1 MEGGCKE
8 FQVKLTGFR
17 NADASPAM
25 LVFASDKRTK
35 SLYRFKTVY
44 LEATQSLHHFKKGC
58 LEAQQSLHGFK
69 RVVMG
74 CMELHHN
81 HHMWGI

>member
-1 MEGGCKE
+1 MEGGCKK
-8 FQVKLTGFR
+8 FQAKLTGFR
-17 NADASPAM
+17 NADAQ
-25 LVFASDKRTK
+25 LCLFASDKRTK

-69 RVVMG
+69 YVVWGVMK
-74 CMELHHN
+74 LHHN
-81 HHMWGI
+81 RHMGGI